1 LSAEIGCLTTHVA
14 WLKKLAST
22 MSRNERLALVERAHG
37 AMPVA
42 IQLMDPSND
51 MDEIEPFG
59 GG

>member
-1 LSAEIGCLTTHVA
+1 VA